1 MPGIGPNLGAMA
13 RSIWKRYRWD
23 RIGLVTGTFS
33 LMVIGLVAWVS
44 PDAPPSEG
52 SSAAVLSHP
61 DAPPSVEPAGALPTS
76 RRVEPQPQPE
86 AEPAPKPPANIK
98 PCSCNKSALKIPR
111 NPYTAHRVAARNLPN
126 SFFVKD
132 KSGLDWGRK
141 AGKLVPVEDGRGYHI
156 APLSHS
162 HKALL
167 PEARN
172 VLHAIGN
179 AFADELKG
187 TPSEGALIRISSMT
201 RTAAQQKALGQRNY
215 NAIGE
220 ESTHSYGASFDIA
233 FTDRPSNDVTC
244 SDATRAIQKVLLD
257 FQRRGEILVVPEGTC
272 MHVTVRP

>member
-1 MPGIGPNLGAMA
+1 MA

-44 PDAPPSEG
+44 PDASEG
-52 SSAAVLSHP
+52 EMGATAVLSHP
-61 DAPPSVEPAGALPTS
+61 DATPSVEPAGALPERQRTE
-76 RRVEPQPQPE
+76 EPKP
-86 AEPAPKPPANIK
+86 APAPKPPANIK
-98 PCSCNKSALKIPR
+98 PCSCNKSALNIPR

-167 PEARN
+167 PEAHD
-172 VLHAIGN
+172 VLHAMGN

-215 NAIGE
+215 NAIDGQ
-220 ESTHSYGASFDIA
+220 STHSFGASFDIA
-233 FTDRPSNDVTC
+233 FTDRPSNQVTC

>member
-1 MPGIGPNLGAMA
+1 MA

-23 RIGLVTGTFS
+23 RIGLVSGALTV
-33 LMVIGLVAWVS
+33 MVMGLVAWVS
-44 PDAPPSEG
+44 PDESDLASVAPSH
-52 SSAAVLSHP
+52 LTHP
-61 DAPPSVEPAGALPTS
+61 DASSNLEPAGALPRQQRDAAET
-76 RRVEPQPQPE
+76 
-86 AEPAPKPPANIK
+86 AEPAPAPRPPADIK
-98 PCSCNKSALKIPR
+98 PCSCNKSALDIPR

-126 SFFVKD
+126 SFFIKN
-132 KSGLDWGRK
+132 KSSVEWGQK
-141 AGKLVPVEDGRGYHI
+141 KGKLVPVEDGRGYHI

-167 PEARN
+167 PEAYQ
-172 VLHAIGN
+172 VLKAMGN

-201 RTAAQQKALGQRNY
+201 RTASQQSALTKSNY

-233 FTDRPSNDVTC
+233 FTDRPTNRVSCT
-244 SDATRAIQKVLLD
+244 DATRAIQKVLLD
-257 FQRRGEILVVPEGTC
+257 FQKRGEILVVPEGTC